1 MQKKAQ
7 MLLRWTE
14 RMRNPT
20 SDMVEFVGHD
30 ESLLAEDAIPVTL
43 KALLAR
49 VASDYL
55 PEIEAMMAFTNDWL
69 GENNPEP
76 NEIVGGE
83 SLERG
88 IGMCQFKWH
97 GLDVSVVVMPYRIFM
112 LQRIQDAYDELG
124 AHAREAVDALLAETG
139 LSALITTRCA
149 RRVERENH
157 REIWR

>member
-1 MQKKAQ
+1 
-7 MLLRWTE
+7 
-14 RMRNPT
+14 
-20 SDMVEFVGHD
+20 
-30 ESLLAEDAIPVTL
+30 
-43 KALLAR
+43 
-49 VASDYL
+49 
-55 PEIEAMMAFTNDWL
+55 MMASVRGGAGANGRQQCGAAGGADVSECTCDLRVSDSNEWL

-112 LQRIQDAYDELG
+112 LQRIQDAYDELN
-124 AHAREAVDALLAETG
+124 APAREAVDALLAETG

>member
-1 MQKKAQ
+1 M
-7 MLLRWTE
+7 
-14 RMRNPT
+14 
-20 SDMVEFVGHD
+20 MV
-30 ESLLAEDAIPVTL
+30 
-43 KALLAR
+43 
-49 VASDYL
+49 
-55 PEIEAMMAFTNDWL
+55 FTNDWL

-112 LQRIQDAYDELG
+112 LQRIQDAYDELDT
-124 AHAREAVDALLAETG
+124 HAREAVDALLAETG
-139 LSALITTRCA
+139 LSALITMRCA

>member
-1 MQKKAQ
+1 M
-7 MLLRWTE
+7 
-14 RMRNPT
+14 
-20 SDMVEFVGHD
+20 
-30 ESLLAEDAIPVTL
+30 
-43 KALLAR
+43 
-49 VASDYL
+49 ASDYL
-55 PEIEAMMAFTNDWL
+55 PEIEAMMVFTNDWL

-112 LQRIQDAYDELG
+112 LQRIQDAYDELDT
-124 AHAREAVDALLAETG
+124 HAREAVDALLAETG